1 MTRRVATFLVDAIK
15 LYRLTLSP
23 WVGRGCRFTPSCS
36 EYAEEAILRFG
47 AFKGAWLAA
56 RRLAR
61 CHPWGGSGYDP
72 VPPHCHDSGCGHA
85 ASISSQAGR

>member
-1 MTRRVATFLVDAIK
+1 MSRPVATFLIGAIK

-36 EYAEEAILRFG
+36 QYAEEAIIRFG
-47 AFKGAWLAA
+47 AVKGTWLAA

-61 CHPWGGSGYDP
+61 CNPWGGSGYDP
-72 VPPHCHDSGCGHA
+72 VPHRHDSGCGHA
-85 ASISSQAGR
+85 ASIPSEAGR